1 MTAPQTPP
9 LLASVLD
16 RLLDDDPRTLQEAP
30 GACRYDLRRHK
41 RAVAR
46 DLEALLNARCCKAQV
61 ELLEGY
67 PQARDTCLGFGITD
81 LGSLSMANPD
91 HRMLLREEIRR
102 AIVRFEP
109 RLGQVRVHLEVPG
122 EAGRVLRF
130 RVEALLRL
138 HPRRPPVAFDAL
150 LKLSSNGCQVRSQ
163 G

>member
-1 MTAPQTPP
+1 MPP
-9 LLASVLD
+9 ANRPLAAASVLD
-16 RLLDDDPRTLQEAP
+16 RLLDDDPRASQEAP
-30 GACRYDLRRHK
+30 GAGLFNLDQHK
-41 RAVAR
+41 RSVAR